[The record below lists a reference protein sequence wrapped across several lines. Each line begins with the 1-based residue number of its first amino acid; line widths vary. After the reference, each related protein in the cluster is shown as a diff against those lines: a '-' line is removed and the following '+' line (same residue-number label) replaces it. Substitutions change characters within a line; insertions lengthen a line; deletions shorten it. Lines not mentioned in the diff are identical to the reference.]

1 MKKTLLGI
9 AICFFLGTVSGNAQ
23 DFIQHYADVANQVT
37 QDNITNNLTEFESLG
52 VKRKGTA
59 ALQNTLNWLKDKYL
73 SYGYTAG
80 QMVEDSYSYSGY
92 TCKNLVLTK
101 IGTVHPNTY
110 VIVCGHYDTIAGTGT
125 NDNGSGTSI
134 ILEIARLLQNVPTEY
149 SIKFINFSGEEDGL
163 RGSQHY
169 VTSVVN
175 GTNPKMD
182 IKVVFNIDE
191 VGGVAGMNNDTITC
205 DVDQSTPT
213 TNNAASAQVTDELA
227 ACVSLYSPLN
237 TFINYADATDY
248 IPFEN
253 NNEIITGFYETN
265 ISNHPHTTSDTLAN
279 MDPEYVFNVGKAAVG
294 ATMHFAV
301 AATALSNE
309 EFATDFQVSLFPNP
323 AKGKLNI
330 NFGTL
335 KQDNYTFSL
344 LDVQGKKVVQN
355 TINNGVQLQTVDV
368 SRVSSGIYL
377 GVLESAENRI
387 TKKIVIE

>member
-1 MKKTLLGI
+1 MKKTLLGF
-9 AICFFLGTVSGNAQ
+9 AICFFLGTAASNAQ
-23 DFIQHYADVANQVT
+23 TFIQGYADVANQVT
-37 QDNITNNLTEFESLG
+37 QENITNNLTEFEGLG
-52 VKRKGTA
+52 VKRRGTA

-110 VIVCGHYDTIAGTGT
+110 VILCGHYDTIAGTGT

-134 ILEIARLLQNVPTEY
+134 ILEVARLLQNIPTEY

-175 GTNPKMD
+175 ATNPKMD

-213 TNNAASAQVTDELA
+213 TNNAASAIVTDELA
-227 ACVSLYSPLN
+227 ACVGLYSPLN
-237 TFINYADATDY
+237 TYINYADATDY

-253 NNEIITGFYETN
+253 NNEVITGFYETN

-279 MDPEYVFNVGKAAVG
+279 MDAEYVYNVGKAAVG

-301 AATALSNE
+301 ANTALSNE
-309 EFATDFQVSLFPNP
+309 EFNKDFQVSLFPNP

-344 LDVQGKKVVQN
+344 VDVQGKKVLQN
-355 TINNGVQLQTVDV
+355 QISNVNQLETIDV

-377 GVLESAENRI
+377 GVLESSENRI